1 MNQQNEAHKD
11 NMFSSFLK
19 QSQLKDE
26 EAQQRQDDIKDFALS
41 LNNPHN
47 LDANLQK
54 QIINDE
60 TKNSGLLGT
69 LYTFYSIATKGKEQ
83 TKQDIIIKRLQ
94 QERDKEA
101 IKRAKS
107 FKGLN
112 AYQKEVVEESENL
125 LNKFFMPDE
134 NRLSNYLKKTQIK
147 ESTQTAHK
155 ALVFLDKVYGGQN
168 FPFPLNKS
176 EHLKQKYQ
184 ADLQRISYLLGYDK
198 AYVDANHKVYF
209 YKDDIAYEVNGSL
222 FHNIST
228 ILEANMSSFT
238 SAMVGAKLG
247 ADYGSKLGKNPI
259 HKTLGITTGALI
271 GSGIGASIGA
281 GLDTAIANQYLN
293 REQNFKEIHNQMLN
307 EGFLSLAV
315 GGIGSS
321 VAKGVDSALLNKLKN
336 ELAYT
341 YSKFQAF
348 RAGHIVF
355 TERATGKR
363 HLLKKEVQEQ
373 WKNIFNLQKLTDA
386 YTPQHSLAIKTAL
399 KNKEV
404 KLTYN
409 NLFKLVEYKRTAFI
423 PHIKQ
428 TLDTPDVIY
437 KIEKENK
444 FIFAKSYKENTVL
457 VSVGVDYHTYITVIS
472 NYPKG
477 FREIKNQLR
486 RKEAELIYSKP

>member
-1 MNQQNEAHKD
+1 MKQENKIHED
-11 NMFSSFLK
+11 NLFLSFLK
-19 QSQLKDE
+19 QRQLKDE

-47 LDANLQK
+47 LNANLQK
-54 QIINDE
+54 QIIDDE
-60 TKNSGLLGT
+60 AKNAGILGNF
-69 LYTFYSIATKGKEQ
+69 YTFYKLLTKGKEQ
-83 TKQDIIIKRLQ
+83 TKQDIIIKRLN
-94 QERDKEA
+94 QEREKEV
-101 IKRAKS
+101 IKNAKK
-107 FKGLN
+107 FKELS

-125 LNKFFMPDE
+125 LNSFFMPDE
-134 NRLSNYLKKTQIK
+134 NRLSNYLKKVQIK

-168 FPFPLNKS
+168 FPLSLNKS

-198 AYVDANHKVYF
+198 AYVDENHKVYF

-222 FHNIST
+222 FHNISA

-259 HKTLGITTGALI
+259 HKTLGLTTGA
-271 GSGIGASIGA
+271 SIVA

-315 GGIGSS
+315 GGIG
-321 VAKGVDSALLNKLKN
+321 AGAIKGVDSALLNKLKN
-336 ELAYT
+336 ELAYI
-341 YSKFQAF
+341 YNKFQAF
-348 RAGHIVF
+348 SAGHIVF
-355 TERATGKR
+355 TGRATGKR

-373 WKNIFNLQKLTDA
+373 WKNIFNLQKLTDT

-423 PHIKQ
+423 PQIKQ

-457 VSVGVDYHTYITVIS
+457 VSVGVDYHTYITVIN
-472 NYPKG
+472 NYPKE

-486 RKEAELIYSKP
+486 RKEAELIYKS

>member
-1 MNQQNEAHKD
+1 MNEQNKTQEN

-19 QSQLKDE
+19 QRQLKDE
-26 EAQQRQDDIKDFALS
+26 KAQQRQDDIKDFALS

-47 LDANLQK
+47 LNPTLQK

-60 TKNSGLLGT
+60 AKNSGLLGT
-69 LYTFYSIATKGKEQ
+69 LYTFYNIVTKGKER

-107 FKGLN
+107 FKELN
-112 AYQKEVVEESENL
+112 TYQKKVIEESENL

-155 ALVFLDKVYGGQN
+155 ALVFLDKVYEGQN
-168 FPFPLNKS
+168 FPLSLNKS

-222 FHNIST
+222 FHNISA
-228 ILEANMSSFT
+228 ILEANMSNFT
-238 SAMVGAKLG
+238 LAMAGAKLG
-247 ADYGSKLGKNPI
+247 ANYGSKLGKNPP
-259 HKTLGITTGALI
+259 HKALGLTTGALI
-271 GSGIGASIGA
+271 GAGIGASIGA

-307 EGFLSLAV
+307 EGFLSFAV
-315 GGIGSS
+315 GGIG
-321 VAKGVDSALLNKLKN
+321 AGAIKGVDNALLNKLKN
-336 ELAYT
+336 ELSYT

-355 TERATGKR
+355 TGRATGKR

-373 WKNIFNLQKLTDA
+373 WKNIFNLQKLTDT
-386 YTPQHSLAIKTAL
+386 YIPQHSLAIKTAL

-409 NLFKLVEYKRTAFI
+409 NLFKLVEHKRTAFI

-472 NYPKG
+472 NYPKE

-486 RKEAELIYSKP
+486 RKEAKLIYNKP